1 MTGLPFPEYLS
12 AFRDE
17 LIIDTQKHLLLSLYV
32 LLIAT
37 VLGIGLGMLVYRN
50 SALSTLSI
58 GTLAI
63 GFTIPSIALFGLL
76 VPVLGTGLA
85 VGFPVLAMYGL
96 LPILRNTIVGLN
108 SVDKATL
115 DAARGIGM
123 GRLRMLWQ
131 IELPLAWPVIL
142 TGVRVGGQLVVGI
155 VVIGAYVGV
164 PGLGTG
170 IFDALQNLGAVNTF
184 NQALA
189 GTLLVTLIALAL
201 DAAFVLVRR
210 YTTPRGIRV

>member
-1 MTGLPFPEYLS
+1 MDGLPFFEYVSL
-12 AFRDE
+12 FRDD
-17 LIIDTQKHLLLSLYV
+17 LIFATQKHLLVSLYT

-37 VLGIGLGMLVYRN
+37 VVGIALGLLVYRRA
-50 SALSTLSI
+50 SLSTLSI
-58 GTLAI
+58 GALAI

-76 VPVLGTGLA
+76 VPLLGTGLA
-85 VGFPVLAMYGL
+85 VGFPVLTMYGL

-142 TGVRVGGQLVVGI
+142 TGVRVGGQLIVGI

-164 PGLGTG
+164 PGLGELL
-170 IFDALQNLGAVNTF
+170 FDALQNLGAVNKL

-189 GTLLVTLIALAL
+189 GTILVTLIALLL

>member
-1 MTGLPFPEYLS
+1 VNGLPFFEYVNL
-12 AFRDE
+12 FRDD
-17 LIIDTQKHLLLSLYV
+17 LIFATQKHLLVSLYT

-37 VLGIGLGMLVYRN
+37 ILGIGLGMLVYR
-50 SALSTLSI
+50 SKAFSTASI

-76 VPVLGTGLA
+76 VPILGTGLA
-85 VGFPVLAMYGL
+85 VGFPVLTMYGL

-131 IELPLAWPVIL
+131 IEIPLAWPVIL
-142 TGVRVGGQLVVGI
+142 TGVRVAGQLIVGI
-155 VVIGAYVGV
+155 VVIGAYVRV
-164 PGLGTG
+164 PGLGEP
-170 IFDALQNLGAVNTF
+170 IFNALQNLGAVNTF
-184 NQALA
+184 NQALSA
-189 GTLLVTLIALAL
+189 TILVAVIALVL
-201 DAAFVLVRR
+201 DATFILVRR
-210 YTTPRGIRV
+210 YSTPRGIRV

>member
-1 MTGLPFPEYLS
+1 MNGLPFFEYVNL
-12 AFRDE
+12 FRDD
-17 LIIDTQKHLLLSLYV
+17 LIFATQVHLLVSLYT

-37 VLGIGLGMLVYRN
+37 ILGIGLGMLVYR
-50 SALSTLSI
+50 SKAFSTASI

-76 VPVLGTGLA
+76 VPILGTGVS
-85 VGFPVLAMYGL
+85 VGFPVLTMYGL

-131 IELPLAWPVIL
+131 IEIPLAWPVIL
-142 TGVRVGGQLVVGI
+142 TGVRVAGQLIVGI
-155 VVIGAYVGV
+155 VVIGAYVRV
-164 PGLGTG
+164 PGLGEP
-170 IFDALQNLGAVNTF
+170 IFNALQNLGAVNTF
-184 NQALA
+184 NQALSA
-189 GTLLVTLIALAL
+189 TILVAVIALVL
-201 DAAFVLVRR
+201 DASFILVRR
-210 YTTPRGIRV
+210 YSTPRGIRV

>member
-1 MTGLPFPEYLS
+1 VNGLPFFEYVNL
-12 AFRDE
+12 FRDD
-17 LIIDTQKHLLLSLYV
+17 LIFATQKHLLVSLYT

-37 VLGIGLGMLVYRN
+37 ILGIGLGMLVYR
-50 SALSTLSI
+50 SKVFSTASI

-76 VPVLGTGLA
+76 VPILGTGLS
-85 VGFPVLAMYGL
+85 VGFPVLTMYGL

-131 IELPLAWPVIL
+131 IEIPLAWPVIL
-142 TGVRVGGQLVVGI
+142 TGVRVAGQLIVGI
-155 VVIGAYVGV
+155 VVIGAYVRV
-164 PGLGTG
+164 PGLGEP
-170 IFDALQNLGAVNTF
+170 IFLSLQNLGAVNTF
-184 NQALA
+184 NQALSA
-189 GTLLVTLIALAL
+189 TILVAVIALVL
-201 DAAFVLVRR
+201 DATFILVRR
-210 YTTPRGIRV
+210 YSTPRGIRV

>member
-1 MTGLPFPEYLS
+1 MNGLPFFEYVNL
-12 AFRDE
+12 FRDD
-17 LIIDTQKHLLLSLYV
+17 LIFATQVHLLVSLYT

-37 VLGIGLGMLVYRN
+37 ILGTGLGMLVYR
-50 SALSTLSI
+50 SKAFSTASI

-76 VPVLGTGLA
+76 VPILGTGVS
-85 VGFPVLAMYGL
+85 VGFPVLTMYGL

-131 IELPLAWPVIL
+131 IEIPLAWPVIL
-142 TGVRVGGQLVVGI
+142 TGVRVAGQLIVGI
-155 VVIGAYVGV
+155 VVIGAYVRV
-164 PGLGTG
+164 PGLGEP
-170 IFDALQNLGAVNTF
+170 IFNALQNLGAVNTF
-184 NQALA
+184 NQALSA
-189 GTLLVTLIALAL
+189 TILVAVIALVL
-201 DAAFVLVRR
+201 DATFILVRR
-210 YTTPRGIRV
+210 YSTPRGIRV

>member
-1 MTGLPFPEYLS
+1 MNGLPFFEYVNL
-12 AFRDE
+12 FRDD
-17 LIIDTQKHLLLSLYV
+17 LIFATQKHLLVSLYT

-37 VLGIGLGMLVYRN
+37 ILGIGLGMLVYR
-50 SALSTLSI
+50 SKAFSTASI

-76 VPVLGTGLA
+76 VPILGTGLS
-85 VGFPVLAMYGL
+85 VGFPVLTMYGL

-131 IELPLAWPVIL
+131 IEIPLAWPVIL
-142 TGVRVGGQLVVGI
+142 TGVRVAGQLIVGI
-155 VVIGAYVGV
+155 VVIGAYVRV
-164 PGLGTG
+164 PGLGEP
-170 IFDALQNLGAVNTF
+170 IFNALQNLGAVNTF
-184 NQALA
+184 NQALSA
-189 GTLLVTLIALAL
+189 TILVAVIALVL
-201 DAAFVLVRR
+201 DATFILVRR
-210 YTTPRGIRV
+210 YSTPRGIRV

>member
-1 MTGLPFPEYLS
+1 MNGLPFFEYVNL
-12 AFRDE
+12 FRDD
-17 LIIDTQKHLLLSLYV
+17 LIFATQRHLLVSLYT

-37 VLGIGLGMLVYRN
+37 ILGIGLGMLVYR
-50 SALSTLSI
+50 SQTFATASI

-76 VPVLGTGLA
+76 VPLLGTGLP
-85 VGFPVLAMYGL
+85 VGFPVLTMYGL

-131 IELPLAWPVIL
+131 IEMPLAWPVIL
-142 TGVRVGGQLVVGI
+142 TGVRVAGQLIVGI
-155 VVIGAYVGV
+155 VVIGAYVRV
-164 PGLGTG
+164 PGLGEP
-170 IFDALQNLGAVNTF
+170 IFSALQNLGAVNTF
-184 NQALA
+184 NQALSA
-189 GTLLVTLIALAL
+189 TILVAVIALVL
-201 DAAFVLVRR
+201 DATFILVRR
-210 YTTPRGIRV
+210 YSTPRGIRV

>member
-1 MTGLPFPEYLS
+1 MNGLPFFEYVNL
-12 AFRDE
+12 FRDD
-17 LIIDTQKHLLLSLYV
+17 LIFATQKHLLVSLYT

-37 VLGIGLGMLVYRN
+37 ILGIGLGMLVYR
-50 SALSTLSI
+50 SKAFSTASI

-76 VPVLGTGLA
+76 VPILGTGLS
-85 VGFPVLAMYGL
+85 VGFPVLTMYGL

-131 IELPLAWPVIL
+131 IEMPLAWPVIL
-142 TGVRVGGQLVVGI
+142 TGVRVAGQLIVGI
-155 VVIGAYVGV
+155 VVIGAYVRV
-164 PGLGTG
+164 PGLGEP
-170 IFDALQNLGAVNTF
+170 IFLSLQNLGAVNTF
-184 NQALA
+184 NQALSA
-189 GTLLVTLIALAL
+189 TILVAVIALVL
-201 DAAFVLVRR
+201 DATFILVRR
-210 YTTPRGIRV
+210 YSTPRGIRV

>member
-1 MTGLPFPEYLS
+1 MNGLPFFEYVNL
-12 AFRDE
+12 FRDD
-17 LIIDTQKHLLLSLYV
+17 LIFATQKHLLVSLYT

-37 VLGIGLGMLVYRN
+37 ILGIGLGMLVYR
-50 SALSTLSI
+50 SKTFSTASI

-76 VPVLGTGLA
+76 VPILGTGLA
-85 VGFPVLAMYGL
+85 VGFPVLTMYGL

-131 IELPLAWPVIL
+131 IEIPLAWPVIL
-142 TGVRVGGQLVVGI
+142 TGVRVAGQLIVGI
-155 VVIGAYVGV
+155 VVIGAYVRV
-164 PGLGTG
+164 PGLGEP
-170 IFDALQNLGAVNTF
+170 IFNALQNLGAVNTF
-184 NQALA
+184 NQALSA
-189 GTLLVTLIALAL
+189 TILVAVIALVL
-201 DAAFVLVRR
+201 DATFILVRR
-210 YTTPRGIRV
+210 YSTPRGIRV

>member
-1 MTGLPFPEYLS
+1 MNGLPFFEYVNL
-12 AFRDE
+12 FRDD
-17 LIIDTQKHLLLSLYV
+17 LIFATQKHLLVSLYT

-37 VLGIGLGMLVYRN
+37 ILGIGLGMLVYR
-50 SALSTLSI
+50 SKTFSTASI

-76 VPVLGTGLA
+76 VPILGTGLS
-85 VGFPVLAMYGL
+85 VGFPVLTMYGL

-131 IELPLAWPVIL
+131 IEIPLAWPVIL
-142 TGVRVGGQLVVGI
+142 TGVRVAGQLIVGI
-155 VVIGAYVGV
+155 VVIGAYVRV
-164 PGLGTG
+164 PGLGEP
-170 IFDALQNLGAVNTF
+170 IFNALQNLGAVNTF
-184 NQALA
+184 NQALSA
-189 GTLLVTLIALAL
+189 TILVAVIALVL
-201 DAAFVLVRR
+201 DATFILVRR
-210 YTTPRGIRV
+210 YSTPRGIRV

>member
-1 MTGLPFPEYLS
+1 MGGLPFFEYVSL
-12 AFRDE
+12 FRDD
-17 LIIDTQKHLLLSLYV
+17 LIFATQKHLLVSLYT

-37 VLGIGLGMLVYRN
+37 VVGIALGLLVYRRA
-50 SALSTLSI
+50 SLSTLSI
-58 GTLAI
+58 GALAI

-76 VPVLGTGLA
+76 VPLLGTGLA
-85 VGFPVLAMYGL
+85 VGFPVLTMYGL

-142 TGVRVGGQLVVGI
+142 TGVRVGGQLI

-164 PGLGTG
+164 PGLGELL
-170 IFDALQNLGAVNTF
+170 FDALQNLGAVNKL

-189 GTLLVTLIALAL
+189 GTILVTLIALLL